1 MSANK
6 IPMQYALLVAAL
18 MQILPDAAYAAKAGD
33 DADEAKACDDCPDVS
48 GTTGWVEG
56 GIGIQS
62 NDSYHFGRYTGQA
75 DSGAFIN
82 LDGVVSYRGSLDGAY
97 LNGELVN
104 LGLDSRRLSVEGG
117 RQGRYAIG
125 LEYDQ
130 IPNYRKQLTRAS
142 LETERDRTGIR
153 FSMVPAKGWEIT
165 GNYRRETK
173 EGTRDMGAAFG
184 FAVPEILAV
193 PVNYQTDDF
202 GVALGYQGE
211 RLQARFAYDG
221 SLFNN
226 DREAVT
232 WDNTGVGPATGRTA
246 EAPDNQFHQ
255 LSAQL
260 GYQLSP
266 LTRLGASFARG
277 RMTQDQR
284 FLPYGTASAAPLPA
298 SNLDG
303 EVNTTLARVDINS
316 RPLPRL
322 RLDGSYTYS
331 DRDNNTPVN
340 LYNYL
345 VTDSAVAP
353 GARYN
358 RPYSFTQNLLRLKA
372 GYKLAGGVDISG
384 GFDNDKMERTY
395 QQADQ
400 TEDRTI
406 WAKLKFQPTTGVD
419 VSLKA
424 SHANRDAS
432 AYDPTAYQANE
443 NPLSKAFEM
452 ADRTRNKA
460 GFDVSYEARENL
472 SLGLGIDYYRDDYKD
487 MVLGLTEASGFT
499 ATPSLTYTINERM
512 SASAYYTYDRL
523 KSSQTGRDTFDPV
536 PLWLEEDENRTNTV
550 GLNFNW
556 KAIPN
561 KLDVGADLVY
571 AKFVGK
577 MQYPGNTDLPEVKST
592 LTALGLHGTYA
603 LKENISFRADY
614 RYERYRDD
622 DWANAND
629 ALVQTLGLSPQ
640 KQETHLLYVSLRYSF
655 K

>member
-18 MQILPDAAYAAKAGD
+18 MQILPDAACAAKAGD
-33 DADEAKACDDCPDVS
+33 DADEAKACDDCPNVS
-48 GTTGWVEG
+48 GTSGWVEG

-62 NDSYHFGRYTGQA
+62 KDSYHFGRYTGQV
-75 DSGAFIN
+75 DSGAYVN
-82 LDGVVSYRGSLDGAY
+82 LNGVVSYRGSLDGAY
-97 LNGELVN
+97 LNGELVD

-117 RQGRYAIG
+117 RQGKYAIG

-130 IPNYRKQLTRAS
+130 VPNYRKQLTGAS
-142 LETERDRTGIR
+142 LETERDRTGVK

-165 GNYRRETK
+165 GKYRRETK

-184 FAVPEILAV
+184 FASPEILAV
-193 PVNYQTDDF
+193 PVSYQTDDF

-226 DREAVT
+226 DRDAVT
-232 WDNTGVGPATGRTA
+232 WNNTGVGPVTGRTA

-277 RMTQDQR
+277 RMTQDQG
-284 FLPYGTASAAPLPA
+284 FLPYGTASAAALPA
-298 SNLDG
+298 SNLNG
-303 EVNTTLARVDINS
+303 EVNTTLARLDVNS

-322 RLDGSYTYS
+322 RLDASYTYS

-372 GYKLAGGVDISG
+372 GYKVGSGTDISA

-395 QQADQ
+395 QQADT

-406 WAKLKFQPTTGVD
+406 WAKLKFQPSAGVD

-432 AYDPTAYQANE
+432 AYDPTAFQANE

-472 SLGLGIDYYRDDYKD
+472 SLGLGLDYYRDNYKN
-487 MVLGLTEASGFT
+487 MVLGLTEATGFSASPT
-499 ATPSLTYTINERM
+499 LTYTLNERM
-512 SASAYYTYDRL
+512 SASAYYTYERL
-523 KSSQTGRDTFDPV
+523 KSGQTGRDVFDPV
-536 PLWLEEDENRTNTV
+536 PLWLEEDANKTNTV

-571 AKFVGK
+571 AKFIGK
-577 MQYPGNTDLPEVKST
+577 MQYPGNTDLPELKST
-592 LTALGLHGTYA
+592 LTALGMHGTYA
-603 LKENISFRADY
+603 LKENISLRADY
-614 RYERYRDD
+614 RYERYRED
-622 DWANAND
+622 DWANAYD
-629 ALVQTLGLSPQ
+629 ALVQTLGVSPQ
-640 KQETHLLYVSLRYSF
+640 KQETHLIYLSMRYHF